1 MVQLNSPVVHVCQTI
16 FIENDAICT
25 FSVDFT
31 PICGTIRLLS
41 NVQRGADRIMSLLA
55 EERRFRISEILGR
68 ERSVTASELIRM
80 LGVTAATIRRDLAV
94 LEKEGVLVRSHGG
107 AVSRT
112 SSTNFQPSYE
122 ALGRSNRAEKQ
133 AIAREAERLILDGET
148 VFLEGSTTVYELARR
163 LLHRNRLTVITNSPP
178 IVEQF
183 QHSQH
188 VSVISTGGEL
198 QKDVFYLSG
207 VWAQR
212 ALSEIRVDKAVL
224 GVSAIDPAY
233 GISTASQAE
242 AQIKKMILKAARVS
256 IALADHSKFGNQGF
270 AYVGPTTDIDVLV
283 TDSATDPQYL
293 GPIREAGVELILAD
307 VREQPPESNGN
318 EPAKPRTRSST
329 TKH

>member
-1 MVQLNSPVVHVCQTI
+1 
-16 FIENDAICT
+16 
-25 FSVDFT
+25 
-31 PICGTIRLLS
+31 
-41 NVQRGADRIMSLLA
+41 MSLLA
-55 EERRFRISEILGR
+55 EERRFRIREILSR
-68 ERSVTASELIRM
+68 ERTVTASDLIRT

-94 LEKEGVLVRSHGG
+94 LEEEGVLARSHGG
-107 AVSRT
+107 AVSRASNT
-112 SSTNFQPSYE
+112 TFQPSYE

-163 LLHRNRLTVITNSPP
+163 LFHRNRLKVITNSPP
-178 IVEQF
+178 IIDEF
-183 QHSQH
+183 QRSQH

-207 VWAQR
+207 VWAQH

-242 AQIKKMILKAARVS
+242 AQIKKLILQSARVS

-270 AYVGPTTDIDVLV
+270 AYVGPVTDIDILV

-293 GPIREAGVELILAD
+293 RPLREAGVELILAD
-307 VREQPPESNGN
+307 VRDQGVEVHDN
-318 EPAKPRTRSST
+318 ETSKGRTTRSGT
-329 TKH
+329 TRQ

>member
-1 MVQLNSPVVHVCQTI
+1 
-16 FIENDAICT
+16 
-25 FSVDFT
+25 
-31 PICGTIRLLS
+31 
-41 NVQRGADRIMSLLA
+41 MSLLA
-55 EERRFRISEILGR
+55 EERRFRIREILSR
-68 ERSVTASELIRM
+68 ERTVTASDLIRD
-80 LGVTAATIRRDLAV
+80 LGVTAATVRRDLAV
-94 LEKEGVLVRSHGG
+94 LEKEGVLLRSHGG

-133 AIAREAERLILDGET
+133 ALAREAERLILDGET

-163 LLHRNRLTVITNSPP
+163 LLHRNRLTIITNSPP
-178 IVEQF
+178 IVDEF
-183 QHSQH
+183 QRSQH

-224 GVSAIDPAY
+224 GVSAIDPEY

-242 AQIKKMILKAARVS
+242 AQIKKMILKSARVS

-270 AYVGPTTDIDVLV
+270 AYVGPTTDIDILV
-283 TDSATDPQYL
+283 TDSATDPKYL
-293 GPIREAGVELILAD
+293 RPLREAGVELILAD
-307 VREQPPESNGN
+307 LRDQPPDTNGHKPGKTRARSG
-318 EPAKPRTRSST
+318 PAKQ
-329 TKH
+329 